1 VIRWLSL
8 ENIRCFEREKIDL
21 DPRVTV
27 VLGENGSGKSTLAHA
42 VASLAWGEEGLRAF
56 PLRWGA
62 QRGQVTALTDEG
74 TRAEWTSEGR
84 RTRFGRRPWLLV
96 YGRHRGI
103 VLPPGTGGHSSWDLP
118 EERLLSLEF
127 ERAERPSRDLERDRT
142 TTIIQPDPAL
152 LLSRTDLLLRMEDE
166 GQFVPR
172 LKATYT
178 RLERSLKGLGEGIE
192 GLTIEERGGRDQ
204 LMLRYRGST
213 LPFDAVADGY
223 KSVLSVVFDLVARF
237 VWADSAADPLATR
250 ATVLVDEVD
259 LHLHPRWQ
267 RRVVGQ
273 LTDLFP
279 NVQWVLT
286 THSPAVV
293 QGAIDGGHRV
303 VRLSH
308 EAPRVRV
315 LADDTDLARA
325 ELGAVLLDASTFG
338 VHSRYSPE
346 VEGWEREVGTL
357 RWRLSRGRASPDER
371 HRLIGLLDRLQ
382 QLHAA
387 DEGRKRREVL
397 LSELARVRLAYIRQ
411 LEAEVSGDQA

>member
-1 VIRWLSL
+1 
-8 ENIRCFEREKIDL
+8 
-21 DPRVTV
+21 
-27 VLGENGSGKSTLAHA
+27 
-42 VASLAWGEEGLRAF
+42 
-56 PLRWGA
+56 
-62 QRGQVTALTDEG
+62 
-74 TRAEWTSEGR
+74 
-84 RTRFGRRPWLLV
+84 
-96 YGRHRGI
+96 
-103 VLPPGTGGHSSWDLP
+103 
-118 EERLLSLEF
+118 
-127 ERAERPSRDLERDRT
+127 
-142 TTIIQPDPAL
+142 
-152 LLSRTDLLLRMEDE
+152 
-166 GQFVPR
+166 
-172 LKATYT
+172 
-178 RLERSLKGLGEGIE
+178 
-192 GLTIEERGGRDQ
+192 
-204 LMLRYRGST
+204 